1 MDLTFT
7 GEHSDHIMIPPAIRE
22 VFLPA
27 MRSDQRRLA
36 SAMQLQRLD
45 LMQQMLHRIRG
56 ALVIVS
62 AQHLS
67 DTAWLIEDAIIKGAA
82 PEDCLEFTGRF
93 LATLDSA
100 LSGLEAAEWQRID
113 AHFPL
118 PPAQEHPA

>member
-7 GEHSDHIMIPPAIRE
+7 GERGDHLVVPEEIRG
-22 VFLPA
+22 VFLPT

-36 SAMQLQRLD
+36 AAVQLQRLD

-62 AQHLS
+62 AQHLA
-67 DTAWLIEDAIIKGAA
+67 DTARLIEDAIGKGAA
-82 PEDCLEFTGRF
+82 PEDCLQFTGRF

-100 LSGLEAAEWQRID
+100 LSGLESTEWQPAD
-113 AHFPL
+113 AQFPQ
-118 PPAQEHPA
+118 PPA